1 MKADYIRVKEVDF
14 ISITECKIEKKVN
27 EHGKAKIVGII
38 ENAMEDIC
46 ISYAEKQEYLT
57 VVAKEF
63 SGESNVI
70 FVGYIEN
77 MEIDCNTV
85 KVLTLELSTGTKQ
98 MDLSLRTRT
107 FQNVGM
113 TYQDIIKSNEGLNR
127 DIGAA
132 SIFYEDGNKAI
143 GNLIAQYKETDWEF
157 AKRMA
162 SRNNTF
168 IRPSFDRNGCK
179 YFWGLNI
186 KNRRIH
192 EKPDSFY
199 NYKIKKR
206 STEYQKIMK
215 GKSSLAKN
223 IKPEDSFSYYFSS
236 REILEIGDCVNL
248 NSKTLYVY
256 ANFAELDGQEL
267 INHYELR
274 TATGFKKMT
283 IYNKKLIGASLVGK
297 VLHAE
302 RDLIDL
308 KLNVD
313 QPYSDHGK
321 KLFAYSTVYSSPDG
335 TGWYCMP
342 ESGDDIRLYFPSE
355 KEEDA
360 YAISSVHLE
369 VSSGRTNNNGYPDP
383 RTDPD
388 YKTFT
393 NPAGK
398 EILFS
403 PTELVITN
411 PAVGSITLSDS
422 EGIIIESTKSIQFK
436 AMNFIEIH
444 STTEKIIMNAKEDIT
459 MEQGENVKFKLHENV
474 YLKGAKLKLQEE

>member
-1 MKADYIRVKEVDF
+1 MKANYIEVKEIKF
-14 ISITECKIEKKVN
+14 ISIKKCNIEKNVN
-27 EHGKAKIVGII
+27 EHGKATIVGII
-38 ENAMEDIC
+38 ENSMEDTC
-46 ISYAEKQEYLT
+46 ISYAEKQKCIT
-57 VVAKEF
+57 IVAKEF
-63 SGESNVI
+63 SGKEKVI
-70 FVGYIEN
+70 FIGYVEN

-85 KVLTLELSTGTKQ
+85 KTLTLELITGTKFI
-98 MDLSLRTRT
+98 DLISRTRT
-107 FQNVGM
+107 FQNIGM
-113 TYQDIIKSNEGLNR
+113 TYKEIIQSNEGLNKDVKAR
-127 DIGAA
+127 
-132 SIFYEDGNKAI
+132 SIFLENGDKPI

-168 IRPSFDRNGCK
+168 IRPSFDNSGCK
-179 YFWGLNI
+179 YFWGLNLT
-186 KNRRIH
+186 NQRMH

-206 STEYQKIMK
+206 NTEYQKIRK
-215 GKSSLAKN
+215 GKSSLSEN
-223 IKPEDSFSYYFSS
+223 ITSEDSFSYYFSS
-236 REILEIGDCVNL
+236 RTIFEIGDCVSL
-248 NSKTLYVY
+248 GTKTLYIY
-256 ANFAELDGQEL
+256 AISAKLVGQEL
-267 INHYELR
+267 VNDYELR
-274 TATGFKKMT
+274 TAIGFRTMT

-313 QPYSDHGK
+313 APYSDHGK
-321 KLFAYSTVYSSPDG
+321 KLFPYSTVYSSPDG

-342 ESGDDIRLYFPSE
+342 ESGDDIRLYFPSDR
-355 KEEDA
+355 EEDA

-369 VSSGRTNNNGYPDP
+369 VCGGSTNNKGYPAQ

-403 PTELVITN
+403 PTELVINN
-411 PAVGSITLSDS
+411 PAVGSITLSDT
-422 EGIIIESTKSIQFK
+422 EGITIESMKSIQFK
-436 AMNFIEIH
+436 AMDFIEIH
-444 STTEKIIMNAKEDIT
+444 STTENIVMNAKEDIT